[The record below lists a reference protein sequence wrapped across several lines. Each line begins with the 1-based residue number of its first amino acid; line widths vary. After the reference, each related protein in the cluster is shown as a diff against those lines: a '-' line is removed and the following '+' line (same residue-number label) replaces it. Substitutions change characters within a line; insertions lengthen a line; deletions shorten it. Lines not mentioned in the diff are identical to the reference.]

1 MIFIP
6 STLFEFL
13 SYVLDGK
20 PNTNTEH
27 SRRVLLSIAQD
38 LCRAVSVGDWKL
50 PKHVLLCMTLRHMF
64 RSKKLM
70 IAILNELGHCENY
83 DFSLEMETA
92 EATVLEQ
99 QSSLLTS
106 EK

>member
-1 MIFIP
+1 
-6 STLFEFL
+6 
-13 SYVLDGK
+13 
-20 PNTNTEH
+20 
-27 SRRVLLSIAQD
+27 
-38 LCRAVSVGDWKL
+38 
-50 PKHVLLCMTLRHMF
+50 
-64 RSKKLM
+64 M